1 MFSHLT
7 IDSSGKL
14 VDNIEAEEFQEA
26 ALGLLRADHIGK
38 EIFNMVTGNHILF
51 SVSLYQLEDGKYCRE
66 ETKVNFDGMIVEAYN
81 YFAVARAMKVCR
93 NYCLMNREGVRRRGK
108 ICKFC

>member
-93 NYCLMNREGVRRRGK
+93 NFLSINW
-108 ICKFC
+108 

>member
-51 SVSLYQLEDGKYCRE
+51 PVSLYQVEKGKYCSE
-66 ETKVNFDGMIVEAYN
+66 ETKKIFDGMIVEAYN
-81 YFAVARAMKVCR
+81 YFAVARAMKVRR
-93 NYCLMNREGVRRRGK
+93 NMSYILVSLTKTNLMRCSLK
-108 ICKFC
+108 